1 MASAAAAS
9 RTSAASPARSL
20 SRSDVESEGT
30 GTGPE
35 PSLKECARGF
45 PKTASDT
52 ARALVHSLFKLPPA
66 DVLFSDFACALEEM
80 PVGGAS
86 DPAPRVSLYGRL
98 YVTSSAIC
106 FFADA
111 ASWEGVAVRKVL
123 PFKYV
128 DRLHQHRVAW
138 MLPAM
143 LLSVS
148 AKGIRRSYLLR
159 GFFGSGRDEAL
170 SLCKTLLQHWQPDK
184 FRSIV
189 TPESASGGPSAADA
203 GPPTSI
209 VATGAGDAGF
219 DDDELEGTGNGNAGV
234 LVGSAASGGGGAGRA
249 RAGTETAAATDPEA
263 LAEVEAALG
272 SGRSLADAT
281 LPCSVDGFWREL
293 LSDDA
298 GFGALDAS
306 RAQGNTE
313 VSVGQWEERQGAGGA
328 TPRVAGRRSRSSLL
342 QQAGDGATAQDDVPH
357 LQAHPR
363 LVRAVR
369 FRKKVSGV
377 AFVPSTRVEQRHS
390 LWRLAGPEGR
400 LRLVLVIATR
410 SLDVPYGDTF
420 VIVETW
426 LVEPAGGAGQLQQG
440 GSPGEEDGVVAE
452 ERARCR
458 LRITAR
464 VQFES
469 RGILS
474 GQIESMSIAGMAPSV
489 TAWLERARAHVAAAA
504 SRAAAHGRG
513 AADLAAQRRAGPA
526 AVGDLFTDEQLQLA
540 CGPDDGRGSR
550 WSDALWMPWA
560 GSSSAT
566 PPIPPDALGDASAS
580 DLLRGYGRLF
590 REAASARR
598 AARLWGALAVSLV
611 LAALALT
618 ALVAGGWASMAIVER
633 GAIARAAAAVGD
645 ARATRGTAQVGDA
658 GDAFQPD
665 NGSGTDGS
673 HAPELGAASAGQA
686 GPHHAAVLSQVL
698 AEMRSLRAERDA
710 AAPAWLTIAAV
721 IGIALVAASLVPARI
736 VLDALGWPQPA

>member
-1 MASAAAAS
+1 MASAGAPS

-20 SRSDVESEGT
+20 SRSDVESEGP

-35 PSLKECARGF
+35 SSLKECARGF

-80 PVGGAS
+80 PVGGAV
-86 DPAPRVSLYGRL
+86 DPAPRASLYGRL

-184 FRSIV
+184 FRDII
-189 TPESASGGPSAADA
+189 TPESAAGGQGAVVA
-203 GPPTSI
+203 GPPMSI
-209 VATGAGDAGF
+209 TATAEADAGF
-219 DDDELEGTGNGNAGV
+219 DEPELEEGGAAGA
-234 LVGSAASGGGGAGRA
+234 LEGSAASGGGGAGRP
-249 RAGTETAAATDPEA
+249 RAGTETSAAADPEA

-281 LPCSVDGFWREL
+281 LPCTVNGFWREL

-313 VSVGQWEERQGAGGA
+313 VSVGQWEERQGSAGA
-328 TPRVAGRRSRSSLL
+328 TPRSPGRHSRPALL
-342 QQAGDGATAQDDVPH
+342 RQTGDGAGSQDDVPH

-390 LWRLAGPEGR
+390 LWRLMGPEGN

-426 LVEPAGGAGQLQQG
+426 MVEPAPGAALLANAQQEAGGGLD
-440 GSPGEEDGVVAE
+440 ELL
-452 ERARCR
+452 RCR

-489 TAWLERARAHVAAAA
+489 QAWLERARAHVAAAA
-504 SRAAAHGRG
+504 ARASAHGRG
-513 AADLAAQRRAGPA
+513 ASDAASQRRAGPA
-526 AVGDLFTDEQLQLA
+526 AVRDLFTEEQLQLA
-540 CGPDDGRGSR
+540 SEPDEQRRPR
-550 WSDALWMPWA
+550 WADAAWLPCA
-560 GSSSAT
+560 GQGAANAPLT
-566 PPIPPDALGDASAS
+566 PEALGDASAS
-580 DLLRGYGRLF
+580 DLLRDYGRLY
-590 REAASARR
+590 REGAATRR
-598 AARLWGALAVSLV
+598 AARLWSALAISLMLAV
-611 LAALALT
+611 LAFA
-618 ALVAGGWASMAIVER
+618 ALVAGGWASMAVADPGAIGRSASVLCEARVLAGAAEAGAANHDGQPTNGSDADR
-633 GAIARAAAAVGD
+633 GAPASS
-645 ARATRGTAQVGDA
+645 T
-658 GDAFQPD
+658 
-665 NGSGTDGS
+665 
-673 HAPELGAASAGQA
+673 GAASAS
-686 GPHHAAVLSQVL
+686 HHHTALLSQVL
-698 AEMRSLRAERDA
+698 DEMRSLRAERDA

-721 IGIALVAASLVPARI
+721 LAIALVAASLVPARI
-736 VLDALGWPQPA
+736 VLDALGWQTHPA

>member
-1 MASAAAAS
+1 MASAGAAS
-9 RTSAASPARSL
+9 RTSAASPARSA

-80 PVGGAS
+80 PAGGAAN
-86 DPAPRVSLYGRL
+86 PAPRASLYGRL

-170 SLCKTLLQHWQPDK
+170 SLCKVLLQHWQPDR
-184 FRSIV
+184 FREIT
-189 TPESASGGPSAADA
+189 TPESAAGGPAAVVA
-203 GPPTSI
+203 GPPSSI
-209 VATGAGDAGF
+209 NATAAAEAGF
-219 DDDELEGTGNGNAGV
+219 DSLELEEGAAAGA
-234 LVGSAASGGGGAGRA
+234 LVGSAASGGGRAGRP
-249 RAGTETAAATDPEA
+249 RAGTETAAAVDPEA
-263 LAEVEAALG
+263 LAEVVAALG

-281 LPCSVDGFWREL
+281 LPCTVSGFWREL

-298 GFGALDAS
+298 GFGALDAN

-313 VSVGQWEERQGAGGA
+313 VSVGQWEEREGAAGA
-328 TPRVAGRRSRSSLL
+328 TPRAPGRRPRPSLA
-342 QQAGDGATAQDDVPH
+342 QQAGDGAGSQDEVPH

-390 LWRLAGPEGR
+390 LWRLAGEEGH

-426 LVEPAGGAGQLQQG
+426 LVEPAAGEAGGGGGGGQAGG
-440 GSPGEEDGVVAE
+440 GEAE
-452 ERARCR
+452 APSRCR
-458 LRITAR
+458 LRIAAR

-474 GQIESMSIAGMAPSV
+474 GQIESMSIAGMAPTV
-489 TAWLERARAHVAAAA
+489 QAWLERARAHVAAAA
-504 SRAAAHGRG
+504 SRAGAHGRG
-513 AADLAAQRRAGPA
+513 ALDAAAQRRAGPA
-526 AVGDLFTDEQLQLA
+526 AVRDLFTEEQLQLA
-540 CGPDDGRGSR
+540 TATDEQGGGAAR
-550 WSDALWMPWA
+550 WA
-560 GSSSAT
+560 GLAWLSLAGDSAAH
-566 PPIPPDALGDASAS
+566 PPVAPEALGEASGS
-580 DLLRGYGRLF
+580 DLLRDYGRLY
-590 REAASARR
+590 REGAATRR
-598 AARLWGALAVSLV
+598 AARLWSALAVSLAF
-611 LAALALT
+611 AALAFA
-618 ALVAGGWASMAIVER
+618 ALVAGGWAPVAA
-633 GAIARAAAAVGD
+633 GDPAAAAALPAPLACDAPEPGESGEAPGAGGD
-645 ARATRGTAQVGDA
+645 GFLANSSGA
-658 GDAFQPD
+658 GDD
-665 NGSGTDGS
+665 
-673 HAPELGAASAGQA
+673 APSSSPGAAAA
-686 GPHHAAVLSQVL
+686 RRHARLLSQVL
-698 AEMRSLRAERDA
+698 DEMRSIRAQRDA

-721 IGIALVAASLVPARI
+721 IAIVLVAASLVPARI